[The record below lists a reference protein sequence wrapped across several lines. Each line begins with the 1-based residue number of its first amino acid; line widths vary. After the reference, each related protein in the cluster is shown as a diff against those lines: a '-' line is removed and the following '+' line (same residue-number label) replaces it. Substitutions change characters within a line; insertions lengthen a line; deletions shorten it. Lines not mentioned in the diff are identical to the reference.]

1 MGVLTKTPIAILFPL
16 WFNMSNV
23 ANGRERNGVNGMNNM
38 KIKLNNPKEVEE
50 FVNIA
55 SKCDFDIDLK
65 SGNSYL
71 DAKSFLGVLTQALE
85 REMYVICHRRDEL
98 FNRAIRKFAVA

>member
-1 MGVLTKTPIAILFPL
+1 MMDP
-16 WFNMSNV
+16 
-23 ANGRERNGVNGMNNM
+23 M

-55 SKCDFDIDLK
+55 SKYDFDIDLK
-65 SGNSYL
+65 SGQTYL

-85 REMYVICHRRDEL
+85 REMYVICHRNDRV
-98 FNRAIRKFAVA
+98 FNSSIRKFAVA

>member
-1 MGVLTKTPIAILFPL
+1 MMDP
-16 WFNMSNV
+16 
-23 ANGRERNGVNGMNNM
+23 M

-55 SKCDFDIDLK
+55 SKYDFDIDLK
-65 SGNSYL
+65 SWQTYL

-85 REMYVICHRRDEL
+85 REMYVICHRNDRV
-98 FNRAIRKFAVA
+98 FNSSIRKFAVA